1 MNTWER
7 IWTAP
12 IRWALRMMVW
22 NADQERDHAR
32 DMARP
37 PDDDYE
43 QIGERARALLDDH
56 EE

>member
-1 MNTWER
+1 
-7 IWTAP
+7 
-12 IRWALRMMVW
+12 MVW
-22 NADQERDHAR
+22 NSDQERDHAR

-56 EE
+56 EVPPKRR